1 MSTDRSS
8 AGDPARTLALL
19 WGGGEERPGR
29 RGPRQARTVPEIAA
43 AAIALADAEGLA
55 AVTMRAVAQRLGLSP
70 MALYT
75 YVPGKAELL
84 DLVLDTVYAAMPRR
98 TPADDGWRARTAA
111 VADDNAALF
120 AAHPWVADIATGR
133 PPLGPGLM
141 AKYEYELRALEG
153 LGLGDVE
160 TDAALSFVLGF
171 VHSCARAAADERAAE
186 QQSAMSDEQWWAG
199 NADLLA
205 KVFDPERFPTA
216 ARIGA
221 AAGEAHGAA
230 SSAAH
235 AYAFGLQRVLDGLAA
250 LEAEARS
257 RRGLAPESDA

>member
-1 MSTDRSS
+1 MATDRTS

-19 WGGGEERPGR
+19 WGETGPSTGR

-43 AAIALADAEGLA
+43 AAVALADADGAE
-55 AVTMRAVAQRLGLSP
+55 AVTMRRVAQELGLSP

-84 DLVLDTVYAAMPRR
+84 DLMLDTVYAAMPRR
-98 TPADDGWRARTAA
+98 APADDGWRARLTA
-111 VADDNAALF
+111 VADDNAALH
-120 AAHPWVADIATGR
+120 AAHPWVAGIATTR

-160 TDAALSFVLGF
+160 TDAALTFLLAFVQG
-171 VHSCARAAADERAAE
+171 CARAAADERAARQE
-186 QQSAMSDEQWWAG
+186 SAVDDAQWWEG
-199 NADLLA
+199 NAGLLA
-205 KVFDPERFPTA
+205 KVLDPERFPTA
-216 ARIGA
+216 VRVGS
-221 AAGEAHGAA
+221 AAGEAYGGA

-235 AYAFGLQRVLDGLAA
+235 AYAFGLRRVLDGLAA
-250 LEAEARS
+250 LV
-257 RRGLAPESDA
+257 GP